1 MGSNNLSVGWL
12 LPLPNA
18 VAMWGGARWIWA
30 PSTYEA
36 CMGLKYLVEHSSLE
50 TWFWFQ
56 WILTTPFDQ
65 DFGVLRY
72 EVHIG
77 HILCK
82 NHEIWQPWHPFFE
95 KILNFFRCYWYL
107 GKNTQQNHVLNFLPI
122 SLFKMVSYD
131 HKNDCQPW
139 KIFKIFFCL
148 KIFYKPYLI
157 VEMQELMG
165 IRPLSA

>member
-1 MGSNNLSVGWL
+1 MNFTRWMWSPGRCLPKARMAMQWSDRPTDMDRWSVPKNRTFIQL
-12 LPLPNA
+12 VEKFL
-18 VAMWGGARWIWA
+18 
-30 PSTYEA
+30 
-36 CMGLKYLVEHSSLE
+36 GLKNHSCISEHSSLE

-95 KILNFFRCYWYL
+95 KILSFFRCYWYL

-139 KIFKIFFCL
+139 KFFKFFYVSKYSTNL
-148 KIFYKPYLI
+148 TW
-157 VEMQELMG
+157 
-165 IRPLSA
+165 

>member
-1 MGSNNLSVGWL
+1 MK
-12 LPLPNA
+12 
-18 VAMWGGARWIWA
+18 
-30 PSTYEA
+30 ED
-36 CMGLKYLVEHSSLE
+36 HSSLE
-50 TWFWFQ
+50 AWFWFQ

-65 DFGVLRY
+65 DFGVLQY

-139 KIFKIFFCL
+139 KIFKNFFCL